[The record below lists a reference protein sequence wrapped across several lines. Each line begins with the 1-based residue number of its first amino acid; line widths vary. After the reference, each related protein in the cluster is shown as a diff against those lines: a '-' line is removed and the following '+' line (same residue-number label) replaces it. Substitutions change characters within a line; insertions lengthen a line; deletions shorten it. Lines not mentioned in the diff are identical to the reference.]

1 MANKPI
7 ATGSGT
13 PISISDELNQQLGVL
28 CEVAEILNID
38 DISFASY
45 SYSEAILNLSTER
58 ANAKQTLVRLQ
69 LAERELRVS
78 LAVTRHE
85 ERLLEK
91 WQSVIQ
97 DEHQTKNS
105 IVSLEKRRDATIKK
119 AKEYRKA
126 LDDLMEHA
134 VEAPEITVTDLVK
147 QKEKNRLREQTL
159 KDKRAKLAAFQG
171 LPPSLDIARHELQ
184 KAQDEYIKLMQL
196 RERLLGKMADDLN

>member
-1 MANKPI
+1 MANKFI
-7 ATGSGT
+7 RTGSGT
-13 PISISDELNQQLGVL
+13 PISISDDLDQQLDVL

-38 DISFASY
+38 DVSFA

-91 WQSVIQ
+91 WQSAIQ
-97 DEHQTKNS
+97 DEHQTNNPV
-105 IVSLEKRRDATIKK
+105 VSLEKRRDATVKK

-126 LDDLMEHA
+126 LDDLMDHA
-134 VEAPEITVTDLVK
+134 VEAPEITVTDLLK
-147 QKEKNRLREQTL
+147 QKETNRSKEQTL

-171 LPPSLDIARHELQ
+171 LPPNLEIARHELQ
-184 KAQDEYIKLMQL
+184 SAQDEYIKLMQL
-196 RERLLGKMADDLN
+196 RERLLGKMAAGLN

>member
-1 MANKPI
+1 MENKYI

-28 CEVAEILNID
+28 CEVAQILNID

-45 SYSEAILNLSTER
+45 SEAILYLSTER

-69 LAERELRVS
+69 LAERGLRMS
-78 LAVTRHE
+78 LAGTRHE
-85 ERLLEK
+85 EQLLEK
-91 WQSVIQ
+91 WQGTLQ
-97 DEHQTKNS
+97 DEQQTNNP

-126 LDDLMEHA
+126 LDDLMEHV

-171 LPPSLDIARHELQ
+171 LPPNLDIARHELQ

-196 RERLLGKMADDLN
+196 RERLLGKMADGLN

>member
-1 MANKPI
+1 MENKYI

-28 CEVAEILNID
+28 CEVAQILNID

-45 SYSEAILNLSTER
+45 SEAILYLSTER

-69 LAERELRVS
+69 LAERELRMS
-78 LAVTRHE
+78 LAGTRHE

-91 WQSVIQ
+91 WQGTLQ
-97 DEHQTKNS
+97 DEQQTNNP
-105 IVSLEKRRDATIKK
+105 IVSLEKRRDATTKK

-126 LDDLMEHA
+126 LDDLMEHV

-171 LPPSLDIARHELQ
+171 LPPNLDIARHELQ

-196 RERLLGKMADDLN
+196 RERLLGKMADGLN